1 MREMALTKPKL
12 KQRGITMEK
21 TIQNEI
27 NREIRAFNKTITPST
42 TNKEIWNKKVE
53 LSNKYGLRIIG
64 KYENENEKQNKYKM
78 IGTVKKGENAIYIVV
93 EPKAIEIGEAEIE
106 EVEIPIL

>member
-1 MREMALTKPKL
+1 
-12 KQRGITMEK
+12 MEK

-53 LSNKYGLRIIG
+53 LSNKYGLKIIG
-64 KYENENEKQNKYKM
+64 KYENEKQNKYKM
-78 IGTVKKGENAIYIVV
+78 LGTIRKGENAIYILV
-93 EPKAIEIGEAEIE
+93 EPKAIEIGKSTITHIADF
-106 EVEIPIL
+106 VFNV

>member
-1 MREMALTKPKL
+1 
-12 KQRGITMEK
+12 MEK

-53 LSNKYGLRIIG
+53 LSNKYGLNIMG
-64 KYENENEKQNKYKM
+64 KYENEKQNKYKK
-78 IGTVKKGENAIYIVV
+78 IDTVKKGENALYIIV

-106 EVEIPIL
+106 MVEIPIFVNKNNH

>member
-1 MREMALTKPKL
+1 
-12 KQRGITMEK
+12 MEK

-53 LSNKYGLRIIG
+53 LSNKYGLKIMG
-64 KYENENEKQNKYKM
+64 KYENEKQNKYKK
-78 IGTVKKGENAIYIVV
+78 IDTVKKGENALYIIV

-106 EVEIPIL
+106 MVEIPIFVNKNNH

>member
-1 MREMALTKPKL
+1 
-12 KQRGITMEK
+12 MEK

-53 LSNKYGLRIIG
+53 LSNKYGLKIIG
-64 KYENENEKQNKYKM
+64 KYENEKQNKYKM
-78 IGTVKKGENAIYIVV
+78 ISTIRKGENAIYIIV
-93 EPKAIEIGEAEIE
+93 EPKVIKIGKCKSKIIHIADFKFS
-106 EVEIPIL
+106 V